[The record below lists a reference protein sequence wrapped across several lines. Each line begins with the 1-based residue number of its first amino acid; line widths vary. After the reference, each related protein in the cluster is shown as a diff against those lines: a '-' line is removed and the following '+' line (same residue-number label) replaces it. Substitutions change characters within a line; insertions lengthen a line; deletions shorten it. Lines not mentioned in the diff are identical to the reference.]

1 MVCAFIF
8 VRCKVS
14 SGCDQIWHGKTCG
27 RGMYWGGGHTRSDT
41 KGAWPSF
48 LQIFCPPPDSLD
60 LGRQYGLTQSD
71 RIRHVNTGQG
81 GACFY
86 GSDFI
91 KGREPGVHKFFGI
104 LADTRTVWATR
115 PNSTRWHRRVFLG
128 TRHAPMLRGVDPVPP
143 KKKWGKPRWRPYDLT

>member
-1 MVCAFIF
+1 
-8 VRCKVS
+8 
-14 SGCDQIWHGKTCG
+14 
-27 RGMYWGGGHTRSDT
+27 MYWGGGHTRSDT

-91 KGREPGVHKFFGI
+91 KGREPGVHKFFWDPCWHPYGLSYTTKFDKVTQKSI
-104 LADTRTVWATR
+104 SGDQTRPHVKGRGPSAPQEKMGKAPLAAIWFDLER
-115 PNSTRWHRRVFLG
+115 PNSAGWDKWRMGVFVG
-128 TRHAPMLRGVDPVPP
+128 VSHAP
-143 KKKWGKPRWRPYDLT
+143 